1 MNVGNRHGNVHTVID
16 LVETAKGVRKSL
28 PEKIPVMGVHITPF
42 ASYDDACQGIGA
54 LIATRQKAF
63 SVAINPEK
71 IYQAQRDE
79 TLCRLLNEAQIG
91 ICDGIGAALAV
102 RLLRGISI
110 PRITG
115 ISLFYALVRA
125 AEQSSWKI
133 FLLGASPESNQG
145 AEQNLLATHPNL
157 KIVGRRD
164 GYFQDS
170 AEVVEQINASGADIV
185 FVAMGSPKQELWIHE
200 NRADIEAPFCMGV
213 GGTFDV
219 VSGKVKWAPP
229 VFRKSGTEWLYRL
242 ICEPKRWRR
251 QMVLPKFAM
260 KVCFEKM
267 MGQG

>member
-1 MNVGNRHGNVHTVID
+1 MG
-16 LVETAKGVRKSL
+16 ACKSL

-42 ASYDDACQGIGA
+42 ASYAEACQGIGE

-71 IYQAQRDE
+71 IYRAQHDE
-79 TLCRLLNEAQIG
+79 TLCRLLNVAQIG

-102 RLLRGISI
+102 RLLRGASI

-115 ISLFYALVRA
+115 ISLFNELVRA
-125 AEQSSWKI
+125 AEKNAWKI

-145 AEQNLLATHPNL
+145 TEQNLLTTHPNL

-170 AEVVEQINASGADIV
+170 AEVVAQINTSGADIV

-219 VSGKVKWAPP
+219 VSGKAKWAPP

-260 KVCFEKM
+260 KVCYEKVM
-267 MGQG
+267 RQG